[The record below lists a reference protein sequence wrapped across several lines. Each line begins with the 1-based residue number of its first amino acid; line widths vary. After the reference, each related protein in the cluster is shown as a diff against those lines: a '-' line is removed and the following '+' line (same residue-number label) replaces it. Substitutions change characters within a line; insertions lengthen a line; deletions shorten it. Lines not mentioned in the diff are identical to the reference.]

1 VAERA
6 RILIVDDEPFNVDYL
21 EQELEDLGY
30 DTLSASNGQ
39 EAVELV
45 RRERPDLVLLD
56 VMMPVMDGFTACQ
69 LLKED
74 EDTRLIPIVIM
85 TALDSVDDRV
95 RGIEAGADDFL
106 TKPVDD
112 RELVARIQTALRLKE
127 AMDRKLGDA
136 GRLRDQFAKFV
147 PEPLRRAAAA
157 DPNAPELG
165 EKVQEDVTVLMG
177 DVSGYTR
184 LSEQLPVELLN
195 ALVERY
201 FSAFLDRIREGG
213 GEINETTGDGFM
225 AIFQTDDPA
234 PHAARAVETA
244 LALLEITSDL
254 GRDSQD
260 TPLQLHFG
268 LASGTALVGATRFA
282 GSRGER
288 WTFTASG
295 PVTNRSKRLVDVARA
310 GQIVVGPETARRIAG
325 QYRLESLGPQ
335 KLKNLSEPVEAHRLL
350 GPAA

>member
-1 VAERA
+1 MSERA

-30 DTLSASNGQ
+30 DTLTAANGQ
-39 EAVELV
+39 EAIEVV

-56 VMMPVMDGFTACQ
+56 VMMPVMDGFTACRA
-69 LLKED
+69 LKED
-74 EDTRLIPIVIM
+74 EETRLIPIVIM

-112 RELVARIQTALRLKE
+112 RELVARIQTTLKLKR
-127 AMDRKLGDA
+127 AVDRKLDDA

-147 PEPLRRAAAA
+147 PEPLRRAAAD
-157 DPNAPELG
+157 DPSAAQLG
-165 EKVQEDVTVLMG
+165 EKVEQDVTVLMG
-177 DVSGYTR
+177 DVSGFTR
-184 LSEQLPVELLN
+184 LSEQLPVDRLN
-195 ALVERY
+195 TLVERY
-201 FSAFLDRIREGG
+201 FGAFLDRIREGG

-225 AIFQTDDPA
+225 AIFQGDDPV
-234 PHAARAVETA
+234 PHAVRAVETG
-244 LALLEITSDL
+244 LALLTIAAQL

-260 TPLQLHFG
+260 TALEFHLG
-268 LASGTALVGATRFA
+268 AASGTALVGATRFA
-282 GSRGER
+282 GTRGER

-295 PVTNRSKRLVDVARA
+295 PVTNLAKRLGDVAQA
-310 GQIVVGPETARRIAG
+310 GQMVVGQETAGRVAD

-335 KLKNLSEPVEAHRLL
+335 ALKNLSEPVEAHLVL
-350 GPAA
+350 GPQ